1 MTKLIS
7 GRVAKVGSANVSV
20 DRYQFIGLSETEPDL
35 GLPAVSGYVL
45 SSDLSGNRIW
55 VDAASASGSPFFA
68 NTSGIANVAL
78 TANIA
83 NTVLTLSNFT
93 TANLVEGIN
102 LYYTN
107 ARVYANITAALS
119 GNLTFGNITVN
130 AITAN
135 SYTSTGN
142 ITAGNVIANGA
153 FFGSGTG
160 GSVTGANL
168 ISATNIQGNIW
179 IGLYTANVIESASN
193 LYYTNARV
201 LSAILPYLTTSNVA
215 EGSNLYY
222 TNARVNSYVQPFLTT
237 ANVSEVN
244 NLYYTNARVISAIL
258 PYLTTSNV
266 AEGSNLYYTNARV
279 YSNVIATLAGNITIG
294 NATIGN
300 VSVSGSAT
308 FGAGTGGSLTG
319 ANLLSASYIQTGNLL
334 SSSGNILITGNIIPS
349 IDSTFN
355 FGSLDK
361 QWKDFYLSAE
371 SLYVGGQKISGNAQ
385 TGLTLVSLTAS
396 NITTGN
402 IVVANSLVGNVT
414 GTVSSLSNFTT
425 SNLAEG
431 TNQYFTNARVTA
443 NLSQQS
449 VNVFSDVDTTG
460 ITTNGILVWN
470 GSSFIAGTI
479 DSGATANIALFANTA
494 GTANVAQTANVANT
508 VLSLSGLTTANLL
521 EANVNLY
528 YTNSRVRTA
537 FVAGDNIVIES
548 NGRISANISLEVANL
563 NTVISNLTTNSITE
577 GNQNL
582 YYTNGRVI
590 SAVTPL
596 LTTANVIESASNL
609 YYTNARTRSA
619 LSGGTGVSYDNG
631 TGVISIGQNVS
642 ATANVTFLNV
652 SVTNNLTVY
661 GNVTTYGANNVSI
674 SDNMI
679 YLNSNSSV
687 SNPDIGF
694 AFNYN
699 DGVYRHGGFFRDAS
713 DGTFKV
719 FENYSPEPDAN
730 IFIDTAHASFRLANI
745 QATTFFG
752 NVSGTAGTVSSLT
765 NLTTSNLAEGTN
777 LYYTNARVNSNV
789 IAFLPSLAGQ
799 NIIIQANGQISAN
812 VDLSNVTILT
822 ANVVALAAQVISLS
836 NQTTSNIA
844 EGSNLYYTNARVR
857 TAFTAG
863 KGITISES
871 GIINNT
877 GSSTQYNTGIDGTV
891 GANILATM
899 SSVVTFPT
907 TTATDRYLL
916 RSIHLVNT
924 SGSTALVSSN
934 ILYATGNTAYMANA
948 IPVAPGGV
956 MEFIKTYQIFQP
968 GDKINLQGFNAAGTA
983 TANLMSVML
992 TYETFYNDTSY
1003 MGVGQTITTSG
1014 TNTSVYNSAN
1024 SYSIIESIK
1033 IVNLQSSNIP
1043 VTCYWGD
1050 ANGVPRAHLAYGLQ
1064 IPPNSSVELLQS
1076 TKRINQYD
1084 SIYVSYTGGAT
1095 NGVSAFVSA
1104 RYGPAYTIG
1113 TYTSTGLPGNTITAS
1128 FGTSANEGTG
1138 LYYTIE

>member
-7 GRVAKVGSANVSV
+7 GRVAKVDSANVSAE
-20 DRYQFIGLSETEPDL
+20 RYQFIGLSETEPDL

-55 VDAASASGSPFFA
+55 VDAASASGSPYFA
-68 NTSGIANVAL
+68 NTSAIANVAL

-107 ARVYANITAALS
+107 ARVLSFITPY
-119 GNLTFGNITVN
+119 LT
-130 AITAN
+130 
-135 SYTSTGN
+135 
-142 ITAGNVIANGA
+142 
-153 FFGSGTG
+153 
-160 GSVTGANL
+160 
-168 ISATNIQGNIW
+168 
-179 IGLYTANVIESASN
+179 TANVLESDSN

-201 LSAILPYLTTSNVA
+201 YAAIEGNLATKANVADLTTSNVS

-222 TNARVNSYVQPFLTT
+222 TNARV
-237 ANVSEVN
+237 
-244 NLYYTNARVISAIL
+244 ISAVL

-266 AEGSNLYYTNARV
+266 VEGSNLYYTNTRV

-300 VSVSGSAT
+300 VSVAGSTT

-334 SSSGNILITGNIIPS
+334 ATSGNILITGNIIPS

-402 IVVANSLVGNVT
+402 LVVANSLIGNVT
-414 GTVSSLSNFTT
+414 GTVSSLSNFST

-443 NLSQQS
+443 NLEQQS
-449 VNVFSDVDTTG
+449 VNVFVDVDTTG
-460 ITTNGILVWN
+460 ITTNGILIWN
-470 GSSFIAGTI
+470 GTSFVAGTI
-479 DSGATANIALFANTA
+479 DTGATANIALFANTA
-494 GTANVAQTANVANT
+494 GTANVALTANIANT
-508 VLSLSGLTTANLL
+508 VLSLSNLTTSNLAEGANLYFTNARAVAAFTAGQNIII
-521 EANVNLY
+521 EA
-528 YTNSRVRTA
+528 
-537 FVAGDNIVIES
+537 
-548 NGRISANISLEVANL
+548 NGRISANVNLEIANL
-563 NTVISNLTTNSITE
+563 NSTISNLTTNSITE
-577 GNQNL
+577 GNNNL

-596 LTTANVIESASNL
+596 LTTANVIESDSNL

-631 TGVISIGQNVS
+631 TGVISIGQNVAS
-642 ATANVTFLNV
+642 TANVTFFNL

-661 GNVTTYGANNVSI
+661 GGVTTYGANNLSV

-679 YLNSNSSV
+679 YLNSNSTV

-699 DGVYRHGGFFRDAS
+699 DGVYHHGGFFRDAS
-713 DGTFKV
+713 DNGTFKV
-719 FENYSPEPDAN
+719 FENYLPEPDAN
-730 IFIDTAHASFRLANI
+730 IFIDTADASFRLANI
-745 QATTFFG
+745 AATTFFG
-752 NVSGTAGTVSSLT
+752 NVSGTAGSLS
-765 NLTTSNLAEGTN
+765 NFTTANLAEGTN
-777 LYYTNARVNSNV
+777 LYYTNARVNSYIQGNLASKANITDLTTSNVVEGTNLYYTNARVNSYIQDNLATKANVTDLTTANVSELTNLYYTNSRVSSNV
-789 IAFLPSLAGQ
+789 ILLLPTLAGQ
-799 NIIIQANGQISAN
+799 NIIIEANGRISAN
-812 VDLSNVTILT
+812 VDTSNINVLQ
-822 ANVVALAAQVISLS
+822 ANVVALAAQVISLA

-863 KGITISES
+863 KGIRIFADGTIKSVAAGGEYNQS
-871 GIINNT
+871 VDGGVAYMVSNVTAGVTFTGATSNDRFILRSMQVTNISNNVAYISSNVLYADGNT
-877 GSSTQYNTGIDGTV
+877 GYLGNLITV
-891 GANILATM
+891 
-899 SSVVTFPT
+899 P
-907 TTATDRYLL
+907 R
-916 RSIHLVNT
+916 
-924 SGSTALVSSN
+924 
-934 ILYATGNTAYMANA
+934 
-948 IPVAPGGV
+948 GGFV
-956 MEFIKTYQIFQP
+956 EFMGRTQIFQP
-968 GDKINLQGFNAAGTA
+968 NDSIYFKGFDNNYTPTSNILSAY
-983 TANLMSVML
+983 L
-992 TYETFYNDTSY
+992 TYESVASDISY
-1003 MGVGQTITTSG
+1003 VGLGRTM
-1014 TNTSVYNSAN
+1014 AN
-1024 SYSIIESIK
+1024 ANANVVLVTADVSDFILESIK
-1033 IVNLQSSNIP
+1033 FVNLKTIDAPVTLYLANATTAVPKAYLAFNMIVPGTSSLEILQSAKLLKFGDALYARYANSSN
-1043 VTCYWGD
+1043 
-1050 ANGVPRAHLAYGLQ
+1050 A
-1064 IPPNSSVELLQS
+1064 
-1076 TKRINQYD
+1076 D
-1084 SIYVSYTGGAT
+1084 SIAVFTSYRKADATSLSSTTPSVS
-1095 NGVSAFVSA
+1095 
-1104 RYGPAYTIG
+1104 
-1113 TYTSTGLPGNTITAS
+1113 STDTAS
-1128 FGTSANEGTG
+1128 IVFNTTISEGTT